1 MDIHTAKHKNMTPA
15 KTAKKHGTTIT
26 KVSEFTT
33 YNLDTLRRC
42 HRDKPQRYE
51 ALCLATVCNEV
62 GLTGSQLR
70 AYKMLIG

>member
-1 MDIHTAKHKNMTPA
+1 MTPS

-26 KVSEFTT
+26 KVAEFTT

-42 HRDKPQRYE
+42 HRDKPQRYD

-62 GLTGSQLR
+62 GLTGPQLK
-70 AYKMLIG
+70 AYKTLIG